1 VTSVAIR
8 AIEDAGRRASDEPAG
23 VPGEGFGRARELSS
37 EPANERAARWDV
49 TKRALARRYSVQQ
62 GKDGQR
68 REKDSMKKFTKLLL
82 VGISILALGAVGGPL
97 ASAADSHH
105 DGALSHGKHKGQH
118 KGQHKHH
125 KATKADKVKDVAGAQ
140 QDAASTQQDAVTPDS
155 PADAQKETADAE
167 KEVQDAETEGDAAE
181 VQDMENDAQQGP
193 NDEQQGQNSD
203 AGDAPDAGQSGPQD

>member
-1 VTSVAIR
+1 LRPGDPRVAIR
-8 AIEDAGRRASDEPAG
+8 AIEDAGRRASDESAG

-105 DGALSHGKHKGQH
+105 GGATGHGKHKG
-118 KGQHKHH
+118 KHKHH
-125 KATKADKVKDVAGAQ
+125 KATKADKVKDVAEAQ

-155 PADAQKETADAE
+155 PADAQKEAADAE
-167 KEVQDAETEGDAAE
+167 KETQDAKTEGDAAE

-193 NDEQQGQNSD
+193 NDEQQGQHSD